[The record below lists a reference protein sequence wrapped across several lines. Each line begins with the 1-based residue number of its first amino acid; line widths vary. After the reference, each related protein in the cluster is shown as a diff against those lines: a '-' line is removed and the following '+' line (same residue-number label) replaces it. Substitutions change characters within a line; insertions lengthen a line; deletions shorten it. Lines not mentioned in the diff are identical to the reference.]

1 MRDRNRKVDVQIRD
15 TVCPNSFLWEA
26 RNFSP
31 SFGGKT
37 HKKIELYFVASNKL
51 KSNLEML
58 HFVALIFQLNSTDF
72 SRTCGLVF
80 LVIFLSLENN

>member
-1 MRDRNRKVDVQIRD
+1 
-15 TVCPNSFLWEA
+15 
-26 RNFSP
+26 
-31 SFGGKT
+31 
-37 HKKIELYFVASNKL
+37 
-51 KSNLEML
+51 ML